1 MTVHKIINKTGKAL
15 KKGVFKGKVG
25 KSSKKKVTTPRKPNK
40 KGIPGKT
47 RIKVW
52 GKNPKKLLA

>member
-47 RIKVW
+47 RIKV
-52 GKNPKKLLA
+52 